1 MIRTI
6 EECVKNGLLEEVKM
20 HVPSAA
26 VFAIGDRAKQAAM
39 GRELHPWTCEP
50 NSIHLVKGML
60 DAGESDWEV
69 VGGFAFFCQAL
80 QTGEGNLIE
89 DLEHGLRRH
98 VWAKKS
104 GMHFDPTWSRFGST
118 IQDIKQNR
126 YYALTEQS
134 LVQNRTS
141 EESILDRLD
150 QIAEGWGL
158 RVE

>member
-1 MIRTI
+1 MSHTI
-6 EECVKNGLLEEVKM
+6 EECVKNGLLKQVKA

-26 VFAIGDRAKQAAM
+26 VFAIGDHTKHAAM
-39 GRELHPWTCEP
+39 GKKIHPWTCEP
-50 NSIHLVKGML
+50 NSIHLVKGMQ

-69 VGGFAFFCQAL
+69 VGGFAFFG
-80 QTGEGNLIE
+80 QTLKTKEGELIE

-98 VWAKKS
+98 VWVKKS
-104 GMHFDPTWSRFGST
+104 GTHFDPTWSRFGCT

-134 LVQNRTS
+134 LIQSRTS
-141 EESILDRLD
+141 EESILDCLNKV
-150 QIAEGWGL
+150 AEGWGL